1 MLCSESSPWGPPLS
15 RTRALPDADFAGF
28 LCYTGLPTPGFSL
41 QSSEHCARLRELA
54 EQDTHVRTDKPL
66 LKVSDLQV
74 AYGKATVV
82 HGISLEVRNGEF
94 TVMLGRN
101 GAGKSTTLHAISGL
115 IPKKAGHVEFDGR
128 DLSNATPRDIVR
140 AGIVQVL
147 EGHRVFTT
155 LTVEDNLLIGT
166 YARSPHGDRSKLAR
180 IYELFPE
187 LKEKRDDHASRLSG
201 GQQQILAV
209 AQGVIGEPR
218 LLILDE
224 PSAGLAPMVI
234 DRILSVAADLCKGGM
249 AILLVEQLVEKA
261 LRHAGYC
268 YLVETGRIAAAGTP
282 KEIQASDVLHQ
293 TYLGGHAA
301 AG

>member
-1 MLCSESSPWGPPLS
+1 M
-15 RTRALPDADFAGF
+15 
-28 LCYTGLPTPGFSL
+28 
-41 QSSEHCARLRELA
+41 
-54 EQDTHVRTDKPL
+54 RTDRPL
-66 LKVSDLQV
+66 LKVDNLHV
-74 AYGKATVV
+74 AYGKAEVV
-82 HGISLEVRNGEF
+82 HGISLEVRIGEF
-94 TVMLGRN
+94 AVMLGRN

-115 IPKKAGHVEFDGR
+115 IPKKSGRVEFDGR
-128 DLSNATPRDIVR
+128 DLSHATPRDIVR
-140 AGIVQVL
+140 AGVVQVL

-166 YARSPHGDRSKLAR
+166 YARSPGGGRAKLAR
-180 IYELFPE
+180 IYDLFPE
-187 LKEKRDDHASRLSG
+187 LKEKRDESASRLSG

-224 PSAGLAPMVI
+224 PSAGLAPLVI
-234 DRILSVAADLCKGGM
+234 DRILAVAAELRKGGM

-293 TYLGGHAA
+293 TYLGGHK
-301 AG
+301 GEPVRGN

>member
-1 MLCSESSPWGPPLS
+1 M
-15 RTRALPDADFAGF
+15 
-28 LCYTGLPTPGFSL
+28 
-41 QSSEHCARLRELA
+41 
-54 EQDTHVRTDKPL
+54 RTDKPL
-66 LKVSDLQV
+66 LKVTDLHV
-74 AYGKATVV
+74 AYGKARVV

-115 IPKKAGHVEFDGR
+115 IPKKAGRVEFDGR
-128 DLSNATPRDIVR
+128 DLTNATPRDIVR

-166 YARSPHGDRSKLAR
+166 YARSPHGDRFRLGR

-187 LKEKRDDHASRLSG
+187 LKEKRNDHASRLSG

-234 DRILSVAADLCKGGM
+234 DRILAVAAELCKGGI

-282 KEIQASDVLHQ
+282 KEIQAGDVLHQ

>member
-1 MLCSESSPWGPPLS
+1 M
-15 RTRALPDADFAGF
+15 RTGR
-28 LCYTGLPTPGFSL
+28 
-41 QSSEHCARLRELA
+41 
-54 EQDTHVRTDKPL
+54 PL
-66 LKVSDLQV
+66 LKVDTLHV
-74 AYGKATVV
+74 AYGKAEVV

-94 TVMLGRN
+94 AVMLGRN
-101 GAGKSTTLHAISGL
+101 GAGKSTTLHAISAL
-115 IPKKAGHVEFDGR
+115 IPKKSGRVEFDGR
-128 DLSNATPRDIVR
+128 DLSQATPREIVR
-140 AGIVQVL
+140 AGVVQVL

-166 YARSPHGDRSKLAR
+166 YARSPHGDRSKLGR

-187 LKEKRDDHASRLSG
+187 LEEKRDDPASRLSG

-224 PSAGLAPMVI
+224 PSAGLAPLVI
-234 DRILSVAADLCKGGM
+234 DRILSVAAELCKGGM

-261 LRHAGYC
+261 LRNAGYC

-301 AG
+301 TKQQNR